1 MVRGRFVVR
10 VDLVFAFDDVFI
22 QSRIGLSRGSQSRSP
37 NIVS

>member
-22 QSRIGLSRGSQSRSP
+22 QSQIGPSRGSQSRSP

>member
-10 VDLVFAFDDVFI
+10 VDIVLAFDDVFI

-37 NIVS
+37 DIVS